1 MTYRIVNPNS
11 LEAPSGWNHG
21 MLAPEDGRL
30 LFVAGQTA
38 RDDSGRISST
48 TVAGQWER
56 ALERVVAVVR
66 EAGGTTE
73 DIGRLTI
80 FVTDR
85 AEYRANRDA
94 IGEAYRR
101 VMGRHF
107 PAMALVEVVGLLD
120 DEARV
125 EIQAT
130 AVLP

>member
-1 MTYRIVNPNS
+1 MTYRVVNPDS

-38 RDDSGRISST
+38 RDDSGRISAA

-66 EAGGTTE
+66 EAGGTAE

-85 AEYRANRDA
+85 AEYRANREA
-94 IGEAYRR
+94 IGEAYRH

-107 PAMALVEVVGLLD
+107 PAMALVEVAGLLD
-120 DEARV
+120 DEACV

>member
-1 MTYRIVNPNS
+1 MTYRIVNPDS

-38 RDDSGRISST
+38 RDDSGRISAT

-66 EAGGTTE
+66 EAGGTAE

-107 PAMALVEVVGLLD
+107 PAMALVEVAGLLD